1 MDIWLNAVRASQ
13 AVAGFVGAYD
23 DIPNITAAYSTRRLL
38 TAYTGNLL
46 RIRRSSDN
54 VEQDFGYDD
63 DGHLDT
69 AAVATFIGGGSGL
82 IVTWYDQ
89 GGGGYNA
96 TQATAAAQPLYVA
109 SGQNGRPVVRGDSV
123 DDFLSNSAMPWSGD
137 PQLSVLSI
145 SYERAAGTFTGTNPV
160 WCVGDRAGTDNRSV
174 ASFCYEAESS
184 DAVRLFGGNTVFP
197 NSIVQNWYLHVH
209 RYAGGGVAFEA
220 WRNATSLT
228 PTSSSPGALDLN
240 NGIAIFYALGASATW
255 VFAGSIAELVIA
267 NAAWSTADREAAE
280 TAANNYWGVY

>member
-1 MDIWLNAVRASQ
+1 VNQIWLNAVKASQ
-13 AVAGFVGAYD
+13 VAAPSFTGAYD

-54 VEQDFGYDD
+54 AEQDFGYDD

-69 AAVATFIGGGSGL
+69 AAIATFIGSGSGY

-89 GGGGYNA
+89 GGGGHNA

-109 SGQNGRPVVRGDSV
+109 SGQNGRPVVRGDGTN
-123 DDFLSNSAMPWSGD
+123 DFLGNPAMSWSGD
-137 PQLSVLSI
+137 QPLSVLSV
-145 SYERAAGTFTGTNPV
+145 SYENAAGISPGTNPV
-160 WCVGDRAGTDNRSV
+160 WGVGDRGGSDNRSA
-174 ASFCYEAESS
+174 ASFCYETTTS
-184 DAVRLFGGNTVFP
+184 DAIRLFGGNVVFP
-197 NSIVQNWYLHVH
+197 NSAIQNWYLHTH
-209 RYAGGGVAFEA
+209 QYAGSGVAFEA
-220 WRNATSLT
+220 WRNGANLT

-240 NGIAIFYALGASATW
+240 NGIAIFY
-255 VFAGSIAELVIA
+255 VFGTSPHLNGDVAELVVA
-267 NAAWSTADREAAE
+267 NAAWPTANREAAE